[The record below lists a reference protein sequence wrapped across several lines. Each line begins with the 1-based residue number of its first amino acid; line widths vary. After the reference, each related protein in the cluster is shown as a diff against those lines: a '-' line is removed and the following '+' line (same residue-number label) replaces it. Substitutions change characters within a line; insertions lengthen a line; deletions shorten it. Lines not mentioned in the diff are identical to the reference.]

1 MNRNEVKR
9 RQAQMISILIF
20 MVNFLL
26 YIYKAGFNGV
36 AYLMVPLFVY
46 WFFVILLNGNIVGT
60 LSRLI
65 KLRISKG
72 QVRNAVKME
81 RDAFVFQLFSALIP
95 MLIMI
100 FAATPIAVYVFKMPL
115 SDMMLRI
122 FGISLL
128 FRTVTCSVLSIAKG
142 ENVELPCV
150 TTDVLR
156 QVLLL
161 VIQIPVC
168 RYLADYGA
176 KVSELLGLTDY
187 VGMYAGIG
195 FALSC
200 LAAEMLA
207 CIYSAV
213 IFFRIR
219 KSRKKEQQE
228 GTRTSVSFGDN
239 VKTVCGNRIP
249 AMAVLLPVWLPFVLG
264 LLFIQKAGNS
274 EADVIVKYGTMI
286 SAISVVPVILMA
298 LFTVSVIPV
307 CGKVVAFLRKDEQ
320 KYARTTFQGGVHIGA
335 VKAFFYTSFVAVE
348 SYRIAGILFKTQAEV
363 IGKYLR
369 LAALFLLA
377 GCLAFYFAEFLILTG
392 KRILVLS
399 TLAIVD
405 VVFVLLLTL
414 ILNKTDDMMMAFL
427 YSLDISGYVLAISLG
442 TICYKKLRISIDA
455 ILYLILPG
463 ATAATTG
470 IICMFIDK
478 LITPHMGDLVSF
490 FLCYLISISLYW
502 TFSLVLRGFNSKE
515 LEEFPGN
522 RLVIALGQMLHAI

>member
-20 MVNFLL
+20 MINFLL

-36 AYLMVPLFVY
+36 AYLCVPLFVY
-46 WFFVILLNGNIVGT
+46 WFFVILINGNMVNT

-65 KLRISKG
+65 KLRLSKG
-72 QVRNAVKME
+72 QVRNCMKME
-81 RDAFVFQLFSALIP
+81 RDAFFFQLFSAVVPALV
-95 MLIMI
+95 MI
-100 FAATPIAVYVFKMPL
+100 FAATPIASVVFKMPL
-115 SDMMLRI
+115 SDMLIRI

-128 FRTVTCSVLSIAKG
+128 FRTVTCTILAIAKG

-150 TTDVLR
+150 TTDVFR
-156 QVLLL
+156 QLLL
-161 VIQIPVC
+161 LIIQIPLC
-168 RYLADYGA
+168 RYVTDYGT
-176 KVSELLGLTDY
+176 KVSDLLGLSDY

-195 FALSC
+195 FSLAF

-207 CIYSAV
+207 CLYSTV
-213 IFFRIR
+213 MFFKFR
-219 KSRKKEQQE
+219 KNRRNEQQE
-228 GTRTSVSFGDN
+228 GTRTSVAFGDN
-239 VKTVCGNRIP
+239 VKTLCGNRIP
-249 AMAVLLPVWLPFVLG
+249 GMAVLLPVWLPFVLG
-264 LLFIQKAGNS
+264 LLFIQKAGNAGS
-274 EADVIVKYGTMI
+274 EVIVHYGTLI
-286 SAISVVPVILMA
+286 TAISVVPVILMS
-298 LFTVSVIPV
+298 LFAVSVIPV

-320 KYARTTFQGGVHIGA
+320 KYARTAFQGGVHVGA

-348 SYRIAGILFKTQAEV
+348 SYRIAGILFKTQPEV
-363 IGKYLR
+363 VGKYLR

-392 KRILVLS
+392 KRVLVLS
-399 TLAIVD
+399 TLAVVD
-405 VVFVLLLTL
+405 VVFVLLLTM
-414 ILNKTDDMMMAFL
+414 ILNKTEDMMLAFL

-442 TICYKKLRISIDA
+442 VICYKKLRISIDF

-470 IICMFIDK
+470 IICMFVDK
-478 LITPHMGDLVSF
+478 MITPHMGDMVSF